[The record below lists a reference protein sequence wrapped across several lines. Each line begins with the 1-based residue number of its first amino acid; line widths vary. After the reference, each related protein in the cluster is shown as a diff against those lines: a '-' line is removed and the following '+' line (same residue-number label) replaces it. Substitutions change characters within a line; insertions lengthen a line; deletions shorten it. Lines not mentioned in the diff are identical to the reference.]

1 MVKALS
7 AAALV
12 AVLAVA
18 AAAKPYGTTPLCGK
32 CSDYDPACVSGTTCR
47 DGLCKKLNIEAGL
60 FCDKTCSLCKAGLTC
75 SYGKCVAPPP
85 PPPPPSDCGEPCTA
99 PRSSCKSGLTCLTGT
114 CKRADVDVGGSCVN
128 SCESCKAGL
137 TCSYGKCA
145 APPPPPSDCGE
156 PCTAPGSSCKS
167 GLTCLTGTCK
177 RADVDVGGSCVNSCE
192 SCKASLTCSYG
203 KCAAPPPTAAKCG
216 ESCGGYGS
224 SALKCESGTYCYNST
239 CVKFVGYGQT
249 CDDRCTKCYW
259 GLQCNAYSKKCT
271 MTYHF

>member
-114 CKRADVDVGGSCVN
+114 CKRADVDVGGSC
-128 SCESCKAGL
+128 A
-137 TCSYGKCA
+137 
-145 APPPPPSDCGE
+145 
-156 PCTAPGSSCKS
+156 
-167 GLTCLTGTCK
+167 
-177 RADVDVGGSCVNSCE
+177 NSCE

-203 KCAAPPPTAAKCG
+203 KCAAPPPPPAKCG